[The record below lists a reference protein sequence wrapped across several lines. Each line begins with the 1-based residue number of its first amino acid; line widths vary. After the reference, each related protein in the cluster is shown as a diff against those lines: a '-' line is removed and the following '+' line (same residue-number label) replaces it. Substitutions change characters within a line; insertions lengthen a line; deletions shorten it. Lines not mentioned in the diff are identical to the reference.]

1 MPQVYRADH
10 VGSLL
15 RPPEVTEARA
25 ACQAGTLTGEQL
37 SDIEDQA
44 ILRALERQ
52 RSVGVDIFTDGEFR
66 RALFTSDMAEAVEG
80 FVATEQP
87 GAELTW
93 HGPGGEV
100 QRQGS
105 RRVVGARLKQH
116 RRLTGLQAG
125 YLKEHASGHVKMTV
139 PSPSYF
145 TVGSFLPGITDQLY
159 AARSDLLWEF
169 ASIIK
174 AEVAALAEDRIS
186 YIQTRIPHL
195 AKTSDAVNRQLSCS
209 SSRYMNL
216 LAVLQI

>member
-1 MPQVYRADH
+1 MV
-10 VGSLL
+10 
-15 RPPEVTEARA
+15 
-25 ACQAGTLTGEQL
+25 
-37 SDIEDQA
+37 
-44 ILRALERQ
+44 
-52 RSVGVDIFTDGEFR
+52 
-66 RALFTSDMAEAVEG
+66 
-80 FVATEQP
+80 
-87 GAELTW
+87 
-93 HGPGGEV
+93 PGGEV